1 MHSSGGGEAPP
12 APTVPSAAAEGSVVG
27 DSGNGSGG
35 GSSNTLRGAMQT
47 TAPSEITVPTVP
59 ALPTPAASTA
69 NTANTAGTTGTLAVA
84 VPAPQGSAQGD
95 DGGDSITFSDPAAV
109 PSWEDAMPRGG
120 YIMPYKTHGTHTCEH
135 NVTQEVLLL
144 RGSAVAG
151 NARSGLL
158 NFDICSGT
166 VSSCPCRPRSRFQ
179 LNHHPGPDRPP

>member
-1 MHSSGGGEAPP
+1 MRALLVLVAVLGAESTASSGFIDLGA
-12 APTVPSAAAEGSVVG
+12 VVG
-27 DSGNGSGG
+27 DVLGSTVVSGKA
-35 GSSNTLRGAMQT
+35 R
-47 TAPSEITVPTVP
+47 
-59 ALPTPAASTA
+59 
-69 NTANTAGTTGTLAVA
+69 
-84 VPAPQGSAQGD
+84 GD

-109 PSWEDAMPRGG
+109 PSWEDAMPRRG

-179 LNHHPGPDRPP
+179 FNHHPGPDRPP